1 MDSIIFIPLCGAVLL
16 SFWISL
22 VEATYLTARPT
33 PLRLASEGG
42 DKRAITALK
51 ITNEKTQLVSTT
63 TFVDTFSNVVIATCM
78 GLILFSLLG
87 NYGWIYDDVVGS
99 VAIMVFLYL
108 LPKAIGIEN
117 SGRMAI
123 TLAQSSELLLRV
135 LSPVAVPLTSFAS
148 HLSRRLMVDR
158 SGTDTKSLVNEFE
171 DFLILLERAGHVA
184 PDAGKVIRTAL
195 SSSKSVAGDFATPLN
210 EIVSIG
216 TKSSVSEALK
226 VMGESGHPHLP
237 IRDETT
243 LSFVGAVTFG
253 SLSPAMA
260 NGRFSDNIMT
270 YSVEPARVDIKD
282 ATVTVMERMEEAK
295 VTMAFIDQAGIIFG
309 MATLTDILEVVLG
322 IKV

>member
-1 MDSIIFIPLCGAVLL
+1 MDIIIFILLCGAVLI

-22 VEATYLTARPT
+22 VEATYLTVRPT

-42 DKRAITALK
+42 DKRAITGLK

-63 TFVDTFSNVVIATCM
+63 TFVDTFSNVAIATCM
-78 GLILFSLLG
+78 GLILSSLLG
-87 NYGWIYDDVVGS
+87 AYGWIYDDILGS
-99 VAIMVFLYL
+99 LAIMVFLYL

-117 SGRMAI
+117 STRMA
-123 TLAQSSELLLRV
+123 TSLARSSDILLKL
-135 LSPVAVPLTSFAS
+135 LSPITVPLTSFAS
-148 HLSRRLMVDR
+148 HLSRRIVSDR
-158 SGTDTKSLVNEFE
+158 TDVDTKSLVNEFE

-184 PDAGKVIRTAL
+184 PDAGKVIRSAL
-195 SSSKSVAGDFATPLN
+195 SSSKNVAGDFVTPKR

-216 TKSSVSEALK
+216 SKSTVSDALK

-237 IRDETT
+237 IREEST

-253 SLSPAMA
+253 SLSPALA
-260 NGRFSDNIMT
+260 KGKFSDEIMNF
-270 YSVEPARVDIKD
+270 SVEPARVDVRD

-295 VTMAFIDQAGIIFG
+295 VTMAFVDQAGTTIG
-309 MATLTDILEVVLG
+309 MVTLTDILEVVLG